1 MMFQRE
7 VALYEFLLNYGRNLT
22 EDLSPE
28 QYYEQP
34 SQGLNHPA
42 WVLGHLSFVA
52 QFGVSLCGG
61 ETWLDE
67 SWNDNFGVGSTPQN
81 TPEPYPS
88 VAELLE
94 GYEDGHARLTQ
105 AVQQADPTLLQKET
119 EIETLRAVFPT
130 QDLLVAHILTSHEAT
145 HLGQLSAWR
154 RGMNLKA
161 V

>member
-1 MMFQRE
+1 MFQRE
-7 VALYEFLLNYGRNLT
+7 VALYEFLLNYGRKLT
-22 EDLSPE
+22 EDLSPQ

-81 TPEPYPS
+81 TPKPYPS

-119 EIETLRAVFPT
+119 EIETL
-130 QDLLVAHILTSHEAT
+130 
-145 HLGQLSAWR
+145 
-154 RGMNLKA
+154 
-161 V
+161 

>member
-1 MMFQRE
+1 MFQRE
-7 VALYEFLLNYGRNLT
+7 VALYEFLLNYGRKLT
-22 EDLSPE
+22 EDLSPQ

-145 HLGQLSAWR
+145 HLGQLSA
-154 RGMNLKA
+154 
-161 V
+161 

>member
-42 WVLGHLSFVA
+42 WVLGAAHLA

-61 ETWLDE
+61 ET
-67 SWNDNFGVGSTPQN
+67 
-81 TPEPYPS
+81 
-88 VAELLE
+88 
-94 GYEDGHARLTQ
+94 
-105 AVQQADPTLLQKET
+105 
-119 EIETLRAVFPT
+119 
-130 QDLLVAHILTSHEAT
+130 
-145 HLGQLSAWR
+145 
-154 RGMNLKA
+154 
-161 V
+161 

>member
-1 MMFQRE
+1 MFQRE
-7 VALYEFLLNYGRNLT
+7 VALYEFLLNYGRKLT
-22 EDLSPE
+22 EDLSPQ

-61 ETWLDE
+61 VTWLDE

-145 HLGQLSAWR
+145 HLGQLSA
-154 RGMNLKA
+154 
-161 V
+161 

>member
-7 VALYEFLLNYGRNLT
+7 VALYEFLLNYGRKLT
-22 EDLSPE
+22 EDLSPQ

-94 GYEDGHARLTQ
+94 GYEAGHARLTQ
-105 AVQQADPTLLQKET
+105 AVQQADPTLLEKET

-154 RGMNLKA
+154 
-161 V
+161 

>member
-1 MMFQRE
+1 MFQRE

-61 ETWLDE
+61 EPWLDE

-81 TPEPYPS
+81 TSESYPS

-94 GYEDGHARLTQ
+94 GYKDGHARLTQ

-145 HLGQLSAWR
+145 HLGQLSA
-154 RGMNLKA
+154 
-161 V
+161 

>member
-7 VALYEFLLNYGRNLT
+7 VALYEFLLNYGRKLT
-22 EDLSPE
+22 EDLSPQ

-94 GYEDGHARLTQ
+94 GYEAGHARLTQ
-105 AVQQADPTLLQKET
+105 AVQQADPTLLEKET

-130 QDLLVAHILTSHEAT
+130 QDLLVAHFLTSHVAT

-154 RGMNLKA
+154 
-161 V
+161 

>member
-7 VALYEFLLNYGRNLT
+7 VALYEFLLNYGRKLT
-22 EDLSPE
+22 EDLSPQ

-145 HLGQLSAWR
+145 HLGQLSA
-154 RGMNLKA
+154 
-161 V
+161 

>member
-1 MMFQRE
+1 MFQRE

-81 TPEPYPS
+81 ISESYPS
-88 VAELLE
+88 VSELLE
-94 GYEDGHARLTQ
+94 GYKDGHARLTQ

-145 HLGQLSAWR
+145 HLGQLSA
-154 RGMNLKA
+154 
-161 V
+161 

>member
-1 MMFQRE
+1 MFQRE
-7 VALYEFLLNYGRNLT
+7 VALYEFLLNYGRKLT
-22 EDLSPE
+22 EDLSPQ

-145 HLGQLSAWR
+145 HLG
-154 RGMNLKA
+154 
-161 V
+161 

>member
-7 VALYEFLLNYGRNLT
+7 VALYEFLLNYGRKLT
-22 EDLSPE
+22 EDLSPQ

-61 ETWLDE
+61 GTWLDE

-94 GYEDGHARLTQ
+94 GYEDGHDRLTQ

-119 EIETLRAVFPT
+119 EIETLRAVFPP